1 MTRTLYEESNQ
12 IISYHVISYQI
23 IEHYTTL
30 HYITLQYVTLHLI
43 WFDFNRQTADITLA
57 VIPPSSLISY
67 HLSFFFPILFRLL
80 LLSHLVS
87 SSFFL
92 ILLHLLLFISSRL
105 HLPSHPIFSCTF
117 SSHFF
122 VSCLIPLFPILF
134 LLLCGRR
141 IDRGIALC

>member
-1 MTRTLYEESNQ
+1 MYAVRRTKSNHIISCHIISNHRTLHYTPL
-12 IISYHVISYQI
+12 
-23 IEHYTTL
+23 HYTT
-30 HYITLQYVTLHLI
+30 IRYVTFHLI

-67 HLSFFFPILFRLL
+67 HPSFFFPILFRLL

-134 LLLCGRR
+134 LLFCGRG